1 MIDLICI
8 RCRRLRIGSRS
19 IPRKILIQLCTALFC
34 LYLVFLVGIDQVS
47 NLIGCASVAT
57 LLHFLTLASIMW
69 MGVEAHHMYQ
79 LFVKVFG
86 HSEHFVMR
94 ASVVAWGEFYK
105 YHYKYEKD
113 TKNICIYINAI
124 REFHIQIL
132 NDYSNIKTYSS

>member
-79 LFVKVFG
+79 SLVKVFDAP
-86 HSEHFVMR
+86 SAHFLMK

-105 YHYKYEKD
+105 YYKYDKD
-113 TKNICIYINAI
+113 NKNINI
-124 REFHIQIL
+124 H
-132 NDYSNIKTYSS
+132 NIK